1 MDSELRDTCQNM
13 TERILLLKDSLDY
26 EGKQKQLVEI
36 NELMGAPGFWDNQEK
51 AQKHVGE
58 LSRLKAILTP
68 LEELVT
74 GAEDLEVL
82 LEFADVEETNE
93 TTKEIEQTVKRLEK
107 TLNQVEFQ
115 TLLGQPEDSM
125 NAYVTIQA
133 GEGGTDAADWAEMLL
148 RMYIRWS
155 ETHGHELEMLER
167 TDGEEAGIRHATLL
181 VKGDYAY
188 GYLKGESGNHR
199 LVRMSPFNSA
209 GKRQTAFAAVDVT
222 PEIEDN
228 SEIEVDWDKDVKE
241 DTMRAGGAGGQ
252 HVNKTE
258 SAVRLTH
265 LETNLVVRCQ
275 NERSQHQN
283 RAAARKMLLAKLYQL
298 QLEQHEAEVASKRGE
313 KSKIGFGG
321 ETIRNYVLQPE
332 QFVKDTRS
340 ELKTTNP
347 LTVLEGELDP
357 FLEAYLQWAVGKKT
371 D

>member
-1 MDSELRDTCQNM
+1 MAQ
-13 TERILLLKDSLDY
+13 
-26 EGKQKQLVEI
+26 
-36 NELMGAPGFWDNQEK
+36 PGFWDNQEK
-51 AQKHVGE
+51 AQDTMAE
-58 LSRLKAILTP
+58 LRRLKSLVTP
-68 LEELVT
+68 LEELVQ
-74 GAEDLEVL
+74 GRDDLEVL
-82 LEFADVEETNE
+82 LEFAEADDSEETVQ
-93 TTKEIEQTVKRLEK
+93 EITSTCDRLGSIVDK
-107 TLNQVEFQ
+107 VEFQ
-115 TLLGQPEDSM
+115 LLLGQPEDAL

-148 RMYIRWS
+148 RMYIRWA
-155 ETHGHELEMLER
+155 EKEEMATELLER
-167 TDGEEAGIRHATLL
+167 TDAEEAGIRHATLL
-181 VKGDYAY
+181 IKGDYAF

-222 PEIEDN
+222 PEVDD
-228 SEIEVDWDKDVKE
+228 SFEIDIDWDNDVDE

-265 LETNLVVRCQ
+265 KESGLVVRCQ

-283 RAAARKMLLAKLYQL
+283 RASARKMLTAKLYQL
-298 QLEQHEAEVASKRGE
+298 EIEKRESENAARRGE

-340 ELKTTNP
+340 ELKTANP

-357 FLEAYLQWAVGKKT
+357 FLEAYLKWSVEQGDDDK
-371 D
+371 

>member
-1 MDSELRDTCQNM
+1 
-13 TERILLLKDSLDY
+13 
-26 EGKQKQLVEI
+26 
-36 NELMGAPGFWDNQEK
+36 MGAAGFWDNQEK
-51 AQKHVGE
+51 AQKLVSE
-58 LSRLKAILTP
+58 LSRIKGLSNP
-68 LEELVT
+68 LGELVE
-74 GAEDLEVL
+74 GVDDLAVL
-82 LEFADVEETNE
+82 MEFAEEEDSDDSESVQELQQTIDKLQTQLERVE
-93 TTKEIEQTVKRLEK
+93 L
-107 TLNQVEFQ
+107 Q
-115 TLLGQPEDSM
+115 TLLGQPDDPS

-148 RMYIRWS
+148 MMYIRWAEMRGFS
-155 ETHGHELEMLER
+155 LEMYER

-181 VKGDYAY
+181 VKGSYAY

-199 LVRMSPFNSA
+199 LVRISPFNSA

-222 PEIEDN
+222 PEVE
-228 SEIEVDWDKDVKE
+228 ETGAIEVDWDKDVRE
-241 DTMRAGGAGGQ
+241 ETMRAGGAGGQ

-265 LETNLVVRCQ
+265 LETGAVIRCQ

-283 RAAARKMLLAKLYQL
+283 RAAARKMLLAKLHKIE
-298 QLEQHEAEVASKRGE
+298 LEKQDAESAIRRGE

-340 ELKTTNP
+340 GLKTGNP
-347 LTVLEGELDP
+347 LAVLDGELEP
-357 FLEAYLQWAVGKKT
+357 YLEAYLKWFMGQEVAKS

>member
-1 MDSELRDTCQNM
+1 MS
-13 TERILLLKDSLDY
+13 
-26 EGKQKQLVEI
+26 
-36 NELMGAPGFWDNQEK
+36 APGFWDHQEK
-51 AQKHVGE
+51 AQSLMGE
-58 LSRLKAILTP
+58 FRRLKGFVAP
-68 LEELVT
+68 LEELLQ
-74 GAEDLEVL
+74 GLDDLEVL
-82 LEFADVEETNE
+82 QEFAAEDASGESVR
-93 TTKEIEQTVKRLEK
+93 EIEQTCERLQGVLER
-107 TLNQVEFQ
+107 LEFQ
-115 TLLGQPEDSM
+115 TLFAQSEDALG
-125 NAYVTIQA
+125 AYLTIQA

-148 RMYIRWS
+148 RMYLRWA
-155 ETHGHELEMLER
+155 EQHEMQAELLER
-167 TDGEEAGIRHATLL
+167 TDAEEAGIRHATLL
-181 VKGDYAY
+181 IKGDYAY

-222 PEIEDN
+222 PEIDEN
-228 SEIEVDWDKDVKE
+228 FEIEVDWDKDVDE

-265 LETNLVVRCQ
+265 RPSGLVVRCQ

-298 QLEQHEAEVASKRGE
+298 QLEKRESEIAARRGE

-340 ELKTTNP
+340 ELKTNNP
-347 LTVLEGELDP
+347 HTVLDGELDP
-357 FLEAYLQWAVGKKT
+357 FLEAYLKWAVGQGTLKAE
-371 D
+371 